1 MANSEQTKRA
11 LADGLKLAL
20 NSQEFDRITVADI
33 TDCSEVSRNTFYY
46 HFRDKQELV
55 DWIFHTDLGP
65 VLRNGHPG
73 RTWNEALTELLER
86 LQRSRAFYA
95 GILRNQG
102 QDRFSNCLFG
112 DCYEMVCALLAQYLR
127 ESDPGRAGDGRTVLH
142 PCGHRACHG
151 LGPGRHPGRAGGDRH
166 HAAKARPPALSKK
179 TPIPEASGSFLC
191 IEHALPA
198 HTDG

>member
-1 MANSEQTKRA
+1 MKRNELSLHRKEQMAASLKKLMTRKNLGRITIQE
-11 LADGLKLAL
+11 LAD
-20 NSQEFDRITVADI
+20 
-33 TDCSEVSRNTFYY
+33 DCGINRYTFYY

-102 QDRFSNCLFG
+102 QDRFSSCLFG
-112 DCYEMVCALLAQYLR
+112 DCYEMVCALLAQYSGNLTQT
-127 ESDPGRAGDGRTVLH
+127 EQEMAGRFYTRAVIGLAMDWVRGDIQ
-142 PCGHRACHG
+142 AE
-151 LGPGRHPGRAGGDRH
+151 
-166 HAAKARPPALSKK
+166 PAEIVTMLQK
-179 TPIPEASGSFLC
+179 LV
-191 IEHALPA
+191 HQ
-198 HTDG
+198 H

>member
-86 LQRSRAFYA
+86 LQRSRVFYA

-102 QDRFSNCLFG
+102 QDRFSSCLFG
-112 DCYEMVCALLAQYLR
+112 DCYEMVCALLAQY
-127 ESDPGRAGDGRTVLH
+127 PGELTQAEQEMAGRFYTHAVI
-142 PCGHRACHG
+142 G
-151 LGPGRHPGRAGGDRH
+151 LAMDWVRGDIQ
-166 HAAKARPPALSKK
+166 AEPAEIVTMLQK
-179 TPIPEASGSFLC
+179 LV
-191 IEHALPA
+191 HQ
-198 HTDG
+198 H

>member
-33 TDCSEVSRNTFYY
+33 TNCSEVSRNTFYY

-102 QDRFSNCLFG
+102 QDRFSSCLFG
-112 DCYEMVCALLAQYLR
+112 DCYEMVCALLAQYSGNLTQT
-127 ESDPGRAGDGRTVLH
+127 EQEMAGRFYTRA
-142 PCGHRACHG
+142 CGHRSCHG
-151 LGPGRHPGRAGGDRH
+151 LGPGRHPGRAGGDCH

-179 TPIPEASGSFLC
+179 TPIPKSGGSFC
-191 IEHALPA
+191 A
-198 HTDG
+198 